1 MLSLDVAHALCV
13 LCRDSSRHLG
23 GYKRFMRRRESL
35 DAARKVRAPH
45 IQEQSGNIIAYND
58 AMIPN
63 RKLVWALLA
72 SCAIVAIATSAYPLY
87 VIRPFRAQGA
97 AELAVALALRIRG
110 PAIATAAAILALLL
124 STVLWRTTKLA
135 VSRAVSTAAA
145 LLTIAAAAL
154 SHVNVY
160 EIMFHRIDS
169 VQTMPVS
176 EAKLDADDM
185 VLAVS
190 VDGQSRAYPIRM
202 MGYHHVV
209 NDRLGG
215 LPIVATY

>member
-1 MLSLDVAHALCV
+1 MV
-13 LCRDSSRHLG
+13 
-23 GYKRFMRRRESL
+23 
-35 DAARKVRAPH
+35 
-45 IQEQSGNIIAYND
+45 
-58 AMIPN
+58 PN

-72 SCAIVAIATSAYPLY
+72 SCAIVAIATCAYPLY

-97 AELAVALALRIRG
+97 LELAIALALRMRG
-110 PAIATAAAILALLL
+110 PAIATAAAIFALLL
-124 STVLWRTTKLA
+124 STVLWRTTKRA
-135 VSRAVSTAAA
+135 ASRTMATAITF
-145 LLTIAAAAL
+145 LTIAAAAL

-169 VQTMPVS
+169 VQTMPAS
-176 EAKLDADDM
+176 EAKLDSDDM
-185 VLAVS
+185 VLAIG